1 MKLPFLPLLLT
12 TLFAGLAC
20 PGPAQEKVTADAII
34 KSTGIDSGLA
44 LVIADDAALACD
56 LADGGTLL
64 VHLLAGRAESI
75 GTLRAEVRSRGL
87 GGRVVVQALAADGHL
102 PHPDRFVNPVVTA
115 LDQPGDGESA
125 SAGEAAERGLPP
137 PASRARTPERCKMA
151 QAARTRQAAC
161 RAALRAMSDRRLRS
175 DFPDRL
181 LSIRMRA

>member
-1 MKLPFLPLLLT
+1 M
-12 TLFAGLAC
+12 
-20 PGPAQEKVTADAII
+20 TADAII
-34 KSTGIDSGLA
+34 KATGIDCGLA
-44 LVIADDAALACD
+44 LVIADDAAPACD
-56 LADGGTLL
+56 LADGGWRKLQ
-64 VHLLAGRAESI
+64 VHPLAGRAEYI
-75 GTLRAEVRSRGL
+75 EPQGAEVRTRGL
-87 GGRVVVQALAADGHL
+87 GGRAVVQALAADGRL